1 MAFYLQEF
9 IKMNPPA
16 TTETFLTWSTAAMQ
30 DGHGASFLKVW
41 GGGRGGGRLNKNLD
55 EQK

>member
-30 DGHGASFLKVW
+30 DRHGASFLKVCV
-41 GGGRGGGRLNKNLD
+41 GEGGGRLNKNLD

>member
-30 DGHGASFLKVW
+30 DGHGASFLKVC
-41 GGGRGGGRLNKNLD
+41 GGGGGPT
-55 EQK
+55 EQKS